1 VLEGFA
7 TWLGGGGRG
16 GRARRPPSCHGRS
29 VPADDQFDLDT
40 AVDAL
45 YARPLD
51 EFIAARDAAVRQ
63 VTDSGDRLGAARVK
77 RLRKPSV
84 AAWVINQVAREHPD
98 EIGALAKLGDEL
110 RAATQ
115 DRDRARIRAL
125 DHLRRERTDALVR
138 AVREAGEVGGRSVSS
153 AVLDRMTETL
163 TAAVMDP
170 DAAAVVRAGRLSRA
184 LQHVGFGIVDEEG
197 EEAELVE
204 LHPAGSEAGRPEGVG
219 GQEDAGGPEDVAGPE
234 GEERPR
240 AAGRSRGTGRPK
252 ATGRSKSKET
262 PAADKADA
270 AEAGLVAAEQAVEET
285 SARVDELEARRD
297 EIRERLRA
305 ANAVIEHGEGEIE
318 RLDKELERLTAER
331 DAASEALDD
340 AQETVDEAHTD
351 LAALEDEL
359 DDAVERAA
367 EARRRRRE
375 ARGR

>member
-1 VLEGFA
+1 M
-7 TWLGGGGRG
+7 
-16 GRARRPPSCHGRS
+16 
-29 VPADDQFDLDT
+29 PADDQFDLDT

-63 VTDSGDRLGAARVK
+63 TTDSGDRLGAARVK

-98 EIGALAKLGDEL
+98 EIGALAELGDEL

-204 LHPAGSEAGRPEGVG
+204 LRPATSEAGRA
-219 GQEDAGGPEDVAGPE
+219 EDAGGSED
-234 GEERPR
+234 EERPR
-240 AAGRSRGTGRPK
+240 AVGRSKAAGPSKGTGAPTG
-252 ATGRSKSKET
+252 TGRSKSNET
-262 PAADKADA
+262 PAADKADS
-270 AEAGLVAAEQAVEET
+270 AEADLVAAEQAVEET
-285 SARVDELEARRD
+285 SARVDEVEARRD
-297 EIRERLRA
+297 EVRERLRA
-305 ANAVIEHGEGEIE
+305 ADAVIERGEGDVE
-318 RLDKELERLTAER
+318 RLDRELERLTAER

-340 AQETVDEAHTD
+340 ARETVDEARTD
-351 LAALEDEL
+351 LADLEDEL

-375 ARGR
+375 TRGR

>member
-1 VLEGFA
+1 M
-7 TWLGGGGRG
+7 
-16 GRARRPPSCHGRS
+16 
-29 VPADDQFDLDT
+29 PADDQFDLDT

-63 VTDSGDRLGAARVK
+63 TTDSGDRLGAARVK

-98 EIGALAKLGDEL
+98 EIGALAELGDEL

-204 LHPAGSEAGRPEGVG
+204 LRPATSGAGRS
-219 GQEDAGGPEDVAGPE
+219 EDAGGPED
-234 GEERPR
+234 EERPR
-240 AAGRSRGTGRPK
+240 AAGSPKAAGSSKGTGRSRPK
-252 ATGRSKSKET
+252 EK
-262 PAADKADA
+262 PAADKTDS
-270 AEAGLVAAEQAVEET
+270 AEADLVAAEQAVEEA

-305 ANAVIEHGEGEIE
+305 ADEVIERGEGEVE
-318 RLDKELERLTAER
+318 RLDRELERLAAER
-331 DAASEALDD
+331 DTVSEALDD
-340 AQETVDEAHTD
+340 ARETADEARTD
-351 LAALEDEL
+351 LEALEDEL

>member
-1 VLEGFA
+1 
-7 TWLGGGGRG
+7 
-16 GRARRPPSCHGRS
+16 

-63 VTDSGDRLGAARVK
+63 ATDSGDRLGAARVK

-98 EIGALAKLGDEL
+98 EIGALAALGDEL

-204 LHPAGSEAGRPEGVG
+204 LRPATSEAGRS
-219 GQEDAGGPEDVAGPE
+219 EDAGGSE
-234 GEERPR
+234 GEGRPR
-240 AAGRSRGTGRPK
+240 AAGRSK
-252 ATGRSKSKET
+252 AAGASNRTGRSRPKEA
-262 PAADKADA
+262 PAADETDS
-270 AEAGLVAAEQAVEET
+270 AEADLVTAEQAVEET

-305 ANAVIEHGEGEIE
+305 ADEVIDRGGDEVE
-318 RLDKELERLTAER
+318 RLDRELERLTAER

-340 AQETVDEAHTD
+340 ARETADEARTD
-351 LAALEDEL
+351 LEALEDEL

>member
-1 VLEGFA
+1 
-7 TWLGGGGRG
+7 
-16 GRARRPPSCHGRS
+16 

-63 VTDSGDRLGAARVK
+63 ATDGGDRLGAARVK

-84 AAWVINQVAREHPD
+84 AAWVINQVAREHSD
-98 EIGALAKLGDEL
+98 EIGALAALGDEL

-170 DAAAVVRAGRLSRA
+170 DAAAAVRAGRLSRA

-204 LHPAGSEAGRPEGVG
+204 LRPATSEAGPKDVG
-219 GQEDAGGPEDVAGPE
+219 RSKDAGGPED
-234 GEERPR
+234 EERPK
-240 AAGRSRGTGRPK
+240 PK
-252 ATGRSKSKET
+252 EA
-262 PAADKADA
+262 PAADRTDS
-270 AEAGLVAAEQAVEET
+270 AEADLVAAEQAVEET

-297 EIRERLRA
+297 EIRERLRTA
-305 ANAVIEHGEGEIE
+305 DAVIERGEGEVE
-318 RLDKELERLTAER
+318 RLDQELERLTAER

-340 AQETVDEAHTD
+340 ARETADEAHAD

>member
-1 VLEGFA
+1 
-7 TWLGGGGRG
+7 
-16 GRARRPPSCHGRS
+16 

-63 VTDSGDRLGAARVK
+63 ATDSGDRLGAARVK

-98 EIGALAKLGDEL
+98 EIGALAALGDEL

-138 AVREAGEVGGRSVSS
+138 AVREAGEMGGRSVSS
-153 AVLDRMTETL
+153 AVLDRMTESL

-204 LHPAGSEAGRPEGVG
+204 LRPATSEAGRPE
-219 GQEDAGGPEDVAGPE
+219 DAGGPEGDG
-234 GEERPR
+234 RPR
-240 AAGRSRGTGRPK
+240 AAGRSK
-252 ATGRSKSKET
+252 AAGASKAEASNRTGRSTPKEA
-262 PAADKADA
+262 PAAGETDP
-270 AEAGLVAAEQAVEET
+270 AEADLVAAEHAVEET

-305 ANAVIEHGEGEIE
+305 ADEVIDRREDEVE
-318 RLDKELERLTAER
+318 RLDRELERLTAER

-340 AQETVDEAHTD
+340 ARETADEARTD
-351 LAALEDEL
+351 LEALEDEL
-359 DDAVERAA
+359 DDAVDRAA

>member
-1 VLEGFA
+1 M
-7 TWLGGGGRG
+7 
-16 GRARRPPSCHGRS
+16 
-29 VPADDQFDLDT
+29 PADDQFDLDT

-51 EFIAARDAAVRQ
+51 GFVAARDAAVRQ
-63 VTDSGDRLGAARVK
+63 ATDSGDRLGAARVK

-98 EIGALAKLGDEL
+98 EIGALAALGDEL

-138 AVREAGEVGGRSVSS
+138 AVREVGEVGGRSVSS

-170 DAAAVVRAGRLSRA
+170 DAAAAVRAGRLSRA

-204 LHPAGSEAGRPEGVG
+204 LHPGTS
-219 GQEDAGGPEDVAGPE
+219 DAGGPEPAGASK
-234 GEERPR
+234 G
-240 AAGRSRGTGRPK
+240 
-252 ATGRSKSKET
+252 TGRSKQKET
-262 PAADKADA
+262 PATDKTDS
-270 AEAGLVAAEQAVEET
+270 AEADLVAAEQAVEET

-305 ANAVIEHGEGEIE
+305 AEAVIDRGEGEVE
-318 RLDKELERLTAER
+318 RLDQELERLTAER

-340 AQETVDEAHTD
+340 ARETAEEAHSD
-351 LAALEDEL
+351 LEALEDEL

>member
-1 VLEGFA
+1 M
-7 TWLGGGGRG
+7 
-16 GRARRPPSCHGRS
+16 
-29 VPADDQFDLDT
+29 PADDQFDLDT

-63 VTDSGDRLGAARVK
+63 ATDSGDRLGAARVK

-84 AAWVINQVAREHPD
+84 AAWAINQVARKHPD
-98 EIGALAKLGDEL
+98 ETGALAALGDEL

-138 AVREAGEVGGRSVSS
+138 SVREAGEVGGRSLSS

-204 LHPAGSEAGRPEGVG
+204 LRPATAEAGGSEDSQGPEG
-219 GQEDAGGPEDVAGPE
+219 ARGPE
-234 GEERPR
+234 GEGRPR
-240 AAGRSRGTGRPK
+240 AAGRSNGTGRPK
-252 ATGRSKSKET
+252 AAGASKGTGQSKPKKT
-262 PAADKADA
+262 PAADKTDS

-297 EIRERLRA
+297 EIRERLRTA
-305 ANAVIEHGEGEIE
+305 DAVIERGEGEVE
-318 RLDKELERLTAER
+318 RLDRELERLSAER
-331 DAASEALDD
+331 NTVSEAVDE
-340 AQETVDEAHTD
+340 AQETADEARTD

-367 EARRRRRE
+367 EARHRRRD

>member
-1 VLEGFA
+1 
-7 TWLGGGGRG
+7 
-16 GRARRPPSCHGRS
+16 

-63 VTDSGDRLGAARVK
+63 ATDSGDRLGAARVK

-98 EIGALAKLGDEL
+98 EIGALAQLGDEL

-204 LHPAGSEAGRPEGVG
+204 LRPATSEAGRS
-219 GQEDAGGPEDVAGPE
+219 EDAGGSE
-234 GEERPR
+234 GEGRPR
-240 AAGRSRGTGRPK
+240 AAGRSKAAGAPK
-252 ATGRSKSKET
+252 AGASNRTGRSRPKEA
-262 PAADKADA
+262 PAADETDS
-270 AEAGLVAAEQAVEET
+270 AEADLVTAEQAVEET

-305 ANAVIEHGEGEIE
+305 ADEVIDRGGDEVE
-318 RLDKELERLTAER
+318 RLDRELERLTAER

-340 AQETVDEAHTD
+340 ARETADEARTD
-351 LAALEDEL
+351 LEALEDEL

>member
-1 VLEGFA
+1 M
-7 TWLGGGGRG
+7 
-16 GRARRPPSCHGRS
+16 
-29 VPADDQFDLDT
+29 PADDQFDLDT

-51 EFIAARDAAVRQ
+51 EFVAARDAAVRQ
-63 VTDSGDRLGAARVK
+63 ATDSGDRLGAARVK

-98 EIGALAKLGDEL
+98 EIGALGELGDEL

-138 AVREAGEVGGRSVSS
+138 AVREAGEVGGRSVSA

-204 LHPAGSEAGRPEGVG
+204 LRPATSEGGPSEGG
-219 GQEDAGGPEDVAGPE
+219 PLEDAGGPEDEGPS
-234 GEERPR
+234 RS
-240 AAGRSRGTGRPK
+240 AGRSRAAGPSKGAGRPK
-252 ATGRSKSKET
+252 AAGAPDETGRSEPKET
-262 PAADKADA
+262 PAADKTDP
-270 AEAGLVAAEQAVEET
+270 AEADLVAAEQEVEET

-305 ANAVIEHGEGEIE
+305 ADAVIERGEGEVE
-318 RLDKELERLTAER
+318 RLDAELERLTAER
-331 DAASEALDD
+331 DAANEALDD
-340 AQETVDEAHTD
+340 ARETADEARTD

-367 EARRRRRE
+367 EARRRRRA

>member
-1 VLEGFA
+1 
-7 TWLGGGGRG
+7 
-16 GRARRPPSCHGRS
+16 

-51 EFIAARDAAVRQ
+51 EFIAARDAAVR
-63 VTDSGDRLGAARVK
+63 TDG
-77 RLRKPSV
+77 
-84 AAWVINQVAREHPD
+84 
-98 EIGALAKLGDEL
+98 
-110 RAATQ
+110 
-115 DRDRARIRAL
+115 
-125 DHLRRERTDALVR
+125 LVR

-204 LHPAGSEAGRPEGVG
+204 LRPAKSEAGRSK
-219 GQEDAGGPEDVAGPE
+219 DAGGSEDE
-234 GEERPR
+234 GRPR
-240 AAGRSRGTGRPK
+240 AAGRSKPK
-252 ATGRSKSKET
+252 EAPAT
-262 PAADKADA
+262 DKADSS
-270 AEAGLVAAEQAVEET
+270 EANLVAAEQAVEDT

-305 ANAVIEHGEGEIE
+305 ADEVIERGEGEIE
-318 RLDKELERLTAER
+318 RLDQELERLTAER

-340 AQETVDEAHTD
+340 ARETADEAHTD

-367 EARRRRRE
+367 EARRRRRD